1 METTLA
7 RSVAHVDR
15 YLSAVIKTRKLEL
28 AGKIDGSGATTPHD
42 DLLSRFMR
50 KGTYSDDSL
59 QHVALNFILAGRDTS
74 SVALSWFFWLVS
86 THPDVERKIM
96 KNIAGS
102 ILLRHRLA
110 VAPGH
115 RVEQKMSLT
124 LFMKHGLRMVVAT
137 DGTRSTWRSM
147 DIAVSILRLFEA
159 RARDRESD
167 TFFPALMVRLPLSRR
182 YIRLCS
188 PGRCIKE
195 AMQTDKEF
203 LRAFAFPFDGFPVEN
218 LCSRVGRAYGSGT

>member
-28 AGKIDGSGATTPHD
+28 ASKSDGSTPHD

-159 RARDRESD
+159 RARDREGD
-167 TFFPALMVRLPLSRR
+167 TLPLSRR
-182 YIRLCS
+182 YIILCS

-195 AMQTDKEF
+195 AMQTDREF
-203 LRAFAFPFDGFPVEN
+203 RRAFAFPFDGFPVEN